1 MSARLHGLVAL
12 SGLVGHT
19 QPACCQSWFE
29 ASRME
34 WIDTHCHLDEEA
46 FSQDC
51 EEVVQRAV
59 DAGIVAMIAIGITL
73 DSSRRAIELA
83 QRFPNVYATVGIHP
97 NYVSAAAPDD
107 WDQIVQLASAP
118 KVVGLGETGLDKY
131 WDHSPLELQADYF
144 DRHIELSARLNLPFI
159 VHSRESDQE
168 VVEQL
173 RRNASRHTLNGVIH
187 AFCGSQEMAQACLD
201 LGMSLSF
208 GGMVTFKKN
217 ESHRQVAA
225 TIPLDRFMV
234 ETDAP
239 YLAPTPFRGKRNEPA
254 HVRLTASCLAEARN
268 TTKEEIA
275 AATTANAR
283 RLFKIPAAQ

>member
-1 MSARLHGLVAL
+1 
-12 SGLVGHT
+12 
-19 QPACCQSWFE
+19 
-29 ASRME
+29 ME

-59 DAGIVAMIAIGITL
+59 TAGIVAMIAIGITV

-97 NYVSAAAPDD
+97 NYVSTAAPGD
-107 WDQIVQLASAP
+107 WDQIVELANSP

-144 DRHIELSARLNLPFI
+144 DRHIELSSRLNLPFI

-201 LGMSLSF
+201 LGMYLSF

-217 ESHRQVAA
+217 EAHRQVAA